1 MKRLLSFWLA
11 ALLLPA
17 FVACRS
23 GRSTSDGI
31 NWQEGERLAVAFLGY
46 YDSFGAFEASPSYAS
61 LTQAF
66 PQIVEAAQARGTG
79 RELYLVVPRGPEA
92 TLTVGDPEIY
102 GDDSFREVLW
112 SGEPGKPVLVLCNWY
127 EADRTVVCA
136 DGEGHTVSYMP
147 QVDRR
152 TAVLKT
158 PADGSVRDISRP
170 LPRPLEGFT
179 AFNYADDSPDGDLG
193 ISVRLEGGQPVL
205 TCTAAALERFGIAD
219 GTSALR
225 EGDSCFSGIDGLCKG
240 VFIGTIGQDYN
251 PVVCVVMANGDVKMS
266 SVFYALRHGGPHLS
280 GALPGFKD
288 VTGFESGGGGPWED
302 ETTGETNYDYMTI
315 YALDARGSRTEIPYF
330 RGSGTYAATDG
341 EGSCEVTLTPDW
353 QFSLTRVSRES
364 GLTQVYNG
372 RFSEAEKQ
380 DGAQVFPFRVGLY
393 SRFQDGAVETDESV
407 QTGTCS
413 VRRQADA
420 YEATL
425 SGVEAFPAGTVFR
438 LVGNPQGKAK

>member
-1 MKRLLSFWLA
+1 MKRLLSIGLA

-23 GRSTSDGI
+23 GRSTSSGI

-66 PQIVEAAQARGTG
+66 PQIVEAAQAKGSG
-79 RELYLVVPRGPEA
+79 REMYLVIPRGPKA

-102 GDDSFREVLW
+102 GDDSFREVLY

-147 QVDRR
+147 QVERK
-152 TAVLKT
+152 TAVLQT
-158 PADGSVRDISRP
+158 PADGSVRDISKP

-179 AFNYADDSPDGDLG
+179 AFNYSEDFPGEDLG
-193 ISVRLEGGQPVL
+193 ISVRLEDGQPVL
-205 TCTAAALERFGIAD
+205 TCAAASLEQLGFEED
-219 GTSALR
+219 SFALR
-225 EGDSCFSGIDGLCKG
+225 AGDSYFSGVDGLCKG

-251 PVVCVVMANGDVKMS
+251 PVVCVVMANGDVKMC
-266 SVFYALRHGGPHLS
+266 SVFYAIRHGGPHLS

-302 ETTGETNYDYMTI
+302 EETGETNFDYVTI
-315 YALDARGSRTEIPYF
+315 YALDARGGRTEIPYF
-330 RGSGTYAATDG
+330 LDYGTYAAADG
-341 EGSCEVTLTPDW
+341 DESYEAALTPDW
-353 QFSLTRVSRES
+353 RFSLTHVSRES

-372 RFSEAEKQ
+372 CFSAAEEK
-380 DGAQVFPFRVGLY
+380 DGALEFPFRVGLY
-393 SRFQDGAVETDESV
+393 SRFQDGAAETDESA
-407 QTGTCS
+407 QAGTVS
-413 VRRQADA
+413 VSKGMSA
-420 YEATL
+420 YEVTPV
-425 SGVEAFPAGTVFR
+425 GVEMFPAGTTFHAVR
-438 LVGNPQGKAK
+438 GAE